1 MTDLTTIFELVDA
14 TDEETYHSLGMY
26 FDLESAIEDAAN
38 GDRPPTDTWD
48 DVARL
53 EVRER
58 KIGFYGAHDSGKCR
72 AQIAWLSEY
81 NESTDEYDWKPSTK
95 IL

>member
-1 MTDLTTIFELVDA
+1 MNDLSVIFELVDA

-26 FDLESAIEDAAN
+26 LDLESAIEDASKGAH
-38 GDRPPTDTWD
+38 PPTNTWD

-58 KIGFYGAHDSGKCR
+58 KLGFYGAHDSGKCR

-81 NESTDEYDWKPSTK
+81 NESTDEYEWKPSTK

>member
-1 MTDLTTIFELVDA
+1 MTDLSVIFELVDA

-26 FDLESAIEDAAN
+26 FDLESAIEDAAS
-38 GDRPPTDTWD
+38 GAHPPTDAYD
-48 DVARL
+48 DFVRL

-58 KIGFYGAHDSGKCR
+58 KIGFYGAHSSGICR
-72 AQIAWLSEY
+72 AEVTWLSEY